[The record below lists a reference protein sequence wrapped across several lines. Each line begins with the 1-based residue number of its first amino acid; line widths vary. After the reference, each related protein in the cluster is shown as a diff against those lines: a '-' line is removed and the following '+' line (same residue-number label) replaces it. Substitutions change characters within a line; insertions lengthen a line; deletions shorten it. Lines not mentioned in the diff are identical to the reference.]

1 MSHREGCSCMNN
13 RGESVT
19 RNRMSMSCRRGS
31 SRPRCAHCFENTAFR
46 QLNSLFPSS
55 LRCGSRRS
63 IVACFRSRASCT
75 CLWTFAQRLGR
86 QSTREQREQSRYKDS
101 SLKSSLG
108 PNRRQCRR
116 EFNGPPANFHF
127 GGESNS
133 VGAQGLYQTHGRADS
148 LIIPL
153 SILTAN

>member
-1 MSHREGCSCMNN
+1 MKKLNPFQVVTASSLTAGAMLAALIQTLIRKEIISDEEGMNN

-31 SRPRCAHCFENTAFR
+31 SRPRRAHCFENTAFR

-86 QSTREQREQSRYKDS
+86 Q
-101 SLKSSLG
+101 
-108 PNRRQCRR
+108 
-116 EFNGPPANFHF
+116 
-127 GGESNS
+127 
-133 VGAQGLYQTHGRADS
+133 
-148 LIIPL
+148 
-153 SILTAN
+153 